1 MYILDQDDPRY
12 SLLCSVILKSWREDI
27 KLLMDQKLDLSVL
40 QQTACCECFITLYQ
54 FACTDKTSER
64 LNSPTMHSP
73 HSQSQVWCLPMH
85 WWNLNLSG
93 HLLNST
99 TSPTS
104 TNIRCFYSIS
114 ARWMLC
120 QTWLE
125 SLTNLTEVRTWK
137 PLVLTVLKSPLQ
149 GLFSQEV
156 CDTENLL

>member
-1 MYILDQDDPRY
+1 M
-12 SLLCSVILKSWREDI
+12 
-27 KLLMDQKLDLSVL
+27 
-40 QQTACCECFITLYQ
+40 
-54 FACTDKTSER
+54 
-64 LNSPTMHSP
+64 NSP

-104 TNIRCFYSIS
+104 TNIRSFYSIL

-137 PLVLTVLKSPLQ
+137 PWYWLCYSLLCKVYFPKKYVIQKTFFNPPPVGFSALHCLNLWASYSSIYLVPPIMAKLQ
-149 GLFSQEV
+149 YSFCFMKAHVYEGHQYGWP
-156 CDTENLL
+156 